1 MNIEETLRDQ
11 KRYLQRNFFVKMIG
25 VFGSRVRDDFSQKSD
40 IDILVELENG
50 HNDLFNIVRLK
61 HYLEALLSKRVD
73 LVIKNSI
80 KPALRDRILGE
91 VMYV

>member
-25 VFGSRVRDDFSQKSD
+25 IFGSRVRDDFSTESD

-50 HNDLFNIVRLK
+50 HNDLFNIVRLQ